1 MKSIVIY
8 YGNQKSESYNLEQFN
23 KEVVSFGR
31 QPDNDIVLD
40 WNFVSRIHGV
50 FFMEDGT
57 WYVQDL
63 DSTNGLL
70 VNGTYIDQQ
79 YAIKEGDCICIQ
91 RKDGEESI
99 SINIG
104 EAEQAKTGKIKSK
117 KKLVVILS
125 VVCVL
130 LVACIVSLIVYA
142 KHRDSSKKDTATP
155 TDASTEAEAETESE
169 EPTTASTTEAETTT
183 EEAEEIPEDIG
194 FSYGKLQHTTFIFS
208 SGAGAWE
215 TDLSID
221 ADGNFSG
228 MFHDSEMGDTGEGYP
243 SGSIYFSEFSGR
255 FGQLEKVDDYTYAT
269 TIESIEY
276 VNEPGTEEIKD
287 EMRYM
292 YSEAYGLEN
301 AGRILFYLPGRPL
314 DSFSEE
320 ERSWM
325 NLYLMN
331 NYGGK
336 LPMVLLCNENEEQVM
351 QGNSSL
357 TAEYQPYIDV
367 LEREADKISA
377 YTEYGAS
384 GYGYASICYMDVTGD
399 EQPELIFMTENPE
412 TRGGDL
418 NIYTIRAGR
427 EEQICFLENLDIFV
441 EGGTRYCVFKKRGD
455 GQLYAIAETYGGYGS
470 ISVFYR
476 FDEGDN
482 GELNPVKVMEWNDS
496 GEVNS
501 YMEGGSY
508 DVVCTI
514 GETEVSSEEFMEQV
528 DAFVKDMEFTALS
541 TYAGSTE
548 SGYMQPRPTNTIVSA
563 LDESEHIYVE
573 EYDAE
578 LGIYRGSLID

>member
-8 YGNQKSESYNLEQFN
+8 YGNQKSESYNLEQFQ

-40 WNFVSRIHGV
+40 LEFVSRIHGV
-50 FFMEDGT
+50 FYMEEGI

-63 DSTNGLL
+63 NSTNGIL
-70 VNGTYIDQQ
+70 VNGNRVEQ
-79 YAIKEGDCICIQ
+79 YAIEEGDCICIQ
-91 RKDGEESI
+91 GKDSEESI
-99 SINIG
+99 SIYIG
-104 EAEQAKTGKIKSK
+104 GGKEAKGNKTKSK
-117 KKLVVILS
+117 KKLVIILS

-130 LVACIVSLIVYA
+130 LAGLIVSLIVYA

-183 EEAEEIPEDIG
+183 EEAEEIPEYIG

-384 GYGYASICYMDVTGD
+384 GYGYASVCYMDVTGD

-412 TRGGDL
+412 TGGGDL

-501 YMEGGSY
+501 YMEGGPY

-541 TYAGSTE
+541 TYTGLTE
-548 SGYMQPRPTNTIVSA
+548 SYYMQPRPTNTIVSA

>member
-8 YGNQKSESYNLEQFN
+8 YGNQKSESYNLEQFQ

-40 WNFVSRIHGV
+40 LEFVSRIHGV
-50 FFMEDGT
+50 FYMEEGI

-63 DSTNGLL
+63 NSTNGIL
-70 VNGTYIDQQ
+70 VNGNRVEQ
-79 YAIKEGDCICIQ
+79 YAIEEGDCICIQ
-91 RKDGEESI
+91 GKDSEESI
-99 SINIG
+99 SIYIG
-104 EAEQAKTGKIKSK
+104 GGKEAKGNKTKSK
-117 KKLVVILS
+117 KKLVIILS

-130 LVACIVSLIVYA
+130 LAGLIVSLIVYA

-384 GYGYASICYMDVTGD
+384 GYGYASVCYMDVTGD
-399 EQPELIFMTENPE
+399 EQPELIFMTENPG
-412 TRGGDL
+412 TGGGDL

-501 YMEGGSY
+501 YMEGGPY

-541 TYAGSTE
+541 TYTGLTE
-548 SGYMQPRPTNTIVSA
+548 SYYMQPRPTNTIVSA

>member
-8 YGNQKSESYNLEQFN
+8 YGNKKSESYNLEQFQ

-40 WNFVSRIHGV
+40 LEFVSRIHGV
-50 FFMEDGT
+50 FYMEEGI

-63 DSTNGLL
+63 NSTNGIL
-70 VNGTYIDQQ
+70 VNGNRVEQ
-79 YAIKEGDCICIQ
+79 YAIEEGDCICIQ
-91 RKDGEESI
+91 GKDSEESI
-99 SINIG
+99 SIYIG
-104 EAEQAKTGKIKSK
+104 GGKEAKGNKTKSK
-117 KKLVVILS
+117 KKLVIILS

-130 LVACIVSLIVYA
+130 LAGLIVSLIVYA

-169 EPTTASTTEAETTT
+169 EPATVSTTEAETTT

-215 TDLSID
+215 TDLSVD

-243 SGSIYFSEFSGR
+243 CGSIYFSEFSGR

-367 LEREADKISA
+367 LERETDKISA

-384 GYGYASICYMDVTGD
+384 GYGYESICYMDVTSDGK
-399 EQPELIFMTENPE
+399 PELLFMTENPE
-412 TRGGDL
+412 TGGGDL
-418 NIYTIRAGR
+418 NIYTIENGK
-427 EEQICFLENLDIFV
+427 EKQICFFENVNPNVAD
-441 EGGTRYCVFKKRGD
+441 GDAYCVFQKKGD
-455 GQLYAIAETYGGYGS
+455 ATVYIATEVCDLEGS
-470 ISVFYR
+470 KEIIYR
-476 FDEGDN
+476 LDMDDSTN
-482 GELNPVKVMEWNDS
+482 LVPVKQMEWNDS
-496 GEVNS
+496 GEVNAYKEGES
-501 YMEGGSY
+501 YT
-508 DVVCTI
+508 VVCKI
-514 GETEVSSEEFMEQV
+514 GENEVSIDDFINEMDNFT
-528 DAFVKDMEFTALS
+528 ADMEKVAMS
-541 TYAGSTE
+541 TYE
-548 SGYMQPRPTNTIVSA
+548 DLQMEMYMSPRAIYSITTAIA
-563 LDESEHIYVE
+563 QSEHVYVAN
-573 EYDAE
+573 YDAVY
-578 LGIYRGSLID
+578 GIYKGDLVD

>member
-8 YGNQKSESYNLEQFN
+8 YGNQKSESYNLEQFQ

-40 WNFVSRIHGV
+40 LEFVSRIHGV
-50 FFMEDGT
+50 FYMEEGI

-63 DSTNGLL
+63 NSTNGIL
-70 VNGTYIDQQ
+70 VNGNRVEQ
-79 YAIKEGDCICIQ
+79 YAIEEGDCICIQ
-91 RKDGEESI
+91 GKDSEESI
-99 SINIG
+99 SIYIG
-104 EAEQAKTGKIKSK
+104 GGKEAKGNKTKSK
-117 KKLVVILS
+117 KKLVIILS

-130 LVACIVSLIVYA
+130 LAGLIVSLIVYA

-384 GYGYASICYMDVTGD
+384 GYGYASVCYMDVTGD

-412 TRGGDL
+412 TGGGDL

-501 YMEGGSY
+501 YMEGGPY

-541 TYAGSTE
+541 TYTGLTE
-548 SGYMQPRPTNTIVSA
+548 SYYMQPRPTNTIVSA

-578 LGIYRGSLID
+578 LGIYRGSLIV

>member
-8 YGNQKSESYNLEQFN
+8 YGNKKSESYNLEQFQ

-40 WNFVSRIHGV
+40 LEFVSRIHGV
-50 FFMEDGT
+50 FYMEEGI

-63 DSTNGLL
+63 NSANGIL
-70 VNGTYIDQQ
+70 VNGNRVEQ
-79 YAIKEGDCICIQ
+79 YAIEEGDCICIQ
-91 RKDGEESI
+91 GKDSEESI
-99 SINIG
+99 SIYIG
-104 EAEQAKTGKIKSK
+104 GGKEAKGNKTKSK
-117 KKLVVILS
+117 KKLVIILS

-130 LVACIVSLIVYA
+130 LAGLIVSLIVYA

-155 TDASTEAEAETESE
+155 TDASTEAEAETEPE
-169 EPTTASTTEAETTT
+169 EPATVSTTEAETTT

-215 TDLSID
+215 TDLSVD

-287 EMRYM
+287 EMRYK

-301 AGRILFYLPGRPL
+301 AGRILFYLPGRSL
-314 DSFSEE
+314 DSFSEG

-367 LEREADKISA
+367 LERETDKISA

-384 GYGYASICYMDVTGD
+384 GYGYESICYMDVTGD
-399 EQPELIFMTENPE
+399 GKPELLFMTENPE
-412 TRGGDL
+412 TGGGDL
-418 NIYTIRAGR
+418 NIYTIENGK
-427 EEQICFLENLDIFV
+427 EKQICFFENVNPNVAD
-441 EGGTRYCVFKKRGD
+441 GDAYCVFQKKGD
-455 GQLYAIAETYGGYGS
+455 ATVYIATEVCDLEGS
-470 ISVFYR
+470 KEIIYR
-476 FDEGDN
+476 LDMDDSTN
-482 GELNPVKVMEWNDS
+482 LVPVKQMEWNDS
-496 GEVNS
+496 GEVNAYKEGES
-501 YMEGGSY
+501 YT
-508 DVVCTI
+508 VVCKI
-514 GETEVSSEEFMEQV
+514 GENEVSIDDFINEMDNFT
-528 DAFVKDMEFTALS
+528 ADMEKVAMS
-541 TYAGSTE
+541 TYE
-548 SGYMQPRPTNTIVSA
+548 DLQMEMYMFPRAIYSITTAIA
-563 LDESEHIYVE
+563 QSEHVYVAN
-573 EYDAE
+573 YDAVY
-578 LGIYRGSLID
+578 GIYKGDLVD

>member
-8 YGNQKSESYNLEQFN
+8 YGNQKSESYNLEQFQ

-40 WNFVSRIHGV
+40 LEFVSRIHGV
-50 FFMEDGT
+50 FYMEEGI

-63 DSTNGLL
+63 NSTNGIL
-70 VNGTYIDQQ
+70 VNGNRVEQ
-79 YAIKEGDCICIQ
+79 YAIEEGDCICIQ
-91 RKDGEESI
+91 GKDSEESI
-99 SINIG
+99 SIYIG
-104 EAEQAKTGKIKSK
+104 GGKEAKGNKTKSK
-117 KKLVVILS
+117 KKLVIILS

-130 LVACIVSLIVYA
+130 LAGLIVSLIVYA

-169 EPTTASTTEAETTT
+169 EPATASTTEAETTT

-215 TDLSID
+215 TDLSVD

-243 SGSIYFSEFSGR
+243 SGSIYFSEFFGR

-287 EMRYM
+287 EMRYK

-314 DSFSEE
+314 DSFSEG

-377 YTEYGAS
+377 YTT
-384 GYGYASICYMDVTGD
+384 GYGNASICYIDVTGD
-399 EQPELIFMTENPE
+399 EKPELLFMTENSE
-412 TRGGDL
+412 TGGGDL

-501 YMEGGSY
+501 YMEGGPY

-541 TYAGSTE
+541 TYTGLTE
-548 SGYMQPRPTNTIVSA
+548 SYYMQPRPTNTIVSA

>member
-8 YGNQKSESYNLEQFN
+8 YGNQKSESYNLEQFQ

-40 WNFVSRIHGV
+40 LEFVSRIHGV
-50 FFMEDGT
+50 FYMEEGI

-63 DSTNGLL
+63 NSTNGIL
-70 VNGTYIDQQ
+70 VNGNRVEQ
-79 YAIKEGDCICIQ
+79 YAIEEGDCIGIQ
-91 RKDGEESI
+91 GKDSEESI
-99 SINIG
+99 SIYIG
-104 EAEQAKTGKIKSK
+104 GGKEAKGNNTKSK
-117 KKLVVILS
+117 KKLVIILS

-130 LVACIVSLIVYA
+130 LAGLIVSLIVYA

-155 TDASTEAEAETESE
+155 TDASTEAEAETEPE
-169 EPTTASTTEAETTT
+169 ELATVSTTEAETTT
-183 EEAEEIPEDIG
+183 EEIPEDIG

-215 TDLSID
+215 TDLSVD

-287 EMRYM
+287 EMRYK

-314 DSFSEE
+314 DSFSEG

-377 YTEYGAS
+377 YTEEGAG
-384 GYGYASICYMDVTGD
+384 GYGYAPICYMDVTGD
-399 EQPELIFMTENPE
+399 GKPELLFMTENPE
-412 TRGGDL
+412 TRGGNL

-427 EEQICFLENLDIFV
+427 EEQICFLENLDICV
-441 EGGTRYCVFKKRGD
+441 EGGTYYCVFKKRGD
-455 GQLYAIAETYGGYGS
+455 GQLYAIAETYGGNGS
-470 ISVFYR
+470 FSVFYR
-476 FDEGDN
+476 FDEDDN
-482 GELNPVKVMEWNDS
+482 GELIPVKVMEWNDS

-501 YMEGGSY
+501 YMEGGPY
-508 DVVCTI
+508 EVVCTI
-514 GETEVSSEEFMEQV
+514 GDKQVTAEEFMDNVNSFV
-528 DAFVKDMEFTALS
+528 DGMAVIALS
-541 TYAGSTE
+541 TYGDFEADWC
-548 SGYMQPRPTNTIVSA
+548 MQPRPTTCIIA
-563 LDESEHIYVE
+563 AIAQAEHVYVAN
-573 EYDAE
+573 YDAVY
-578 LGIYRGSLID
+578 GIYKGDLVD

>member
-8 YGNQKSESYNLEQFN
+8 YGNQKSESYNLEQFQ

-40 WNFVSRIHGV
+40 LEFVSRIHGV
-50 FFMEDGT
+50 FYMEEGI

-63 DSTNGLL
+63 NSTNGIL
-70 VNGTYIDQQ
+70 VNGNRVEQ
-79 YAIKEGDCICIQ
+79 YAIEEGDCICIQ
-91 RKDGEESI
+91 GKDSEESI
-99 SINIG
+99 SIYIG
-104 EAEQAKTGKIKSK
+104 GGKEAKGNKTKSK
-117 KKLVVILS
+117 KKLVIILS

-130 LVACIVSLIVYA
+130 LAGLIVSLIVYA

-384 GYGYASICYMDVTGD
+384 GYGYASVCYMDVTGD

-412 TRGGDL
+412 TGGGDL

-501 YMEGGSY
+501 YMEGRPY

-541 TYAGSTE
+541 TYTGLTE
-548 SGYMQPRPTNTIVSA
+548 SYYMQPRPTNTIVSA

>member
-8 YGNQKSESYNLEQFN
+8 YGNQKSESYNLEQFQ

-40 WNFVSRIHGV
+40 LEFVSRIHGV
-50 FFMEDGT
+50 FYMEEGI

-63 DSTNGLL
+63 NSTNGIL
-70 VNGTYIDQQ
+70 VNGNRVEQ
-79 YAIKEGDCICIQ
+79 YAIEEGDCICIQ
-91 RKDGEESI
+91 GKDSEESI
-99 SINIG
+99 SIYIG
-104 EAEQAKTGKIKSK
+104 GGKEAKGNKTKSK
-117 KKLVVILS
+117 KKLVIILS

-130 LVACIVSLIVYA
+130 LAGLIVSLIVYA

-169 EPTTASTTEAETTT
+169 EPATASTTEAETTT

-287 EMRYM
+287 EMRYK

-301 AGRILFYLPGRPL
+301 ADRILFYLPGRPL
-314 DSFSEE
+314 DSFSEG

-336 LPMVLLCNENEEQVM
+336 LPIVLLCNQNEEQVM

-377 YTEYGAS
+377 YTEEGAG
-384 GYGYASICYMDVTGD
+384 GYGYAPICYMDVTGD
-399 EQPELIFMTENPE
+399 GKPELLFMTENPE
-412 TRGGDL
+412 NRGGNL

-427 EEQICFLENLDIFV
+427 EEQICFLENLDICV
-441 EGGTRYCVFKKRGD
+441 EGGTYYCVFKKRGD
-455 GQLYAIAETYGGYGS
+455 GQLYAIAETYGGNGS
-470 ISVFYR
+470 FSVFYR
-476 FDEGDN
+476 FDEDDN
-482 GELNPVKVMEWNDS
+482 GELIPVKVMEWNDS

-501 YMEGGSY
+501 YMEGGPY
-508 DVVCTI
+508 EVVCTI
-514 GETEVSSEEFMEQV
+514 GDQQVTAEEFMDNVNSFV
-528 DAFVKDMEFTALS
+528 DGMAVIALS
-541 TYAGSTE
+541 TYGDFEADWC
-548 SGYMQPRPTNTIVSA
+548 MQPRPTTCIIA
-563 LDESEHIYVE
+563 AIAQSEHVYVAN
-573 EYDAE
+573 YDAVY
-578 LGIYRGSLID
+578 GIYKGDLVD

>member
-8 YGNQKSESYNLEQFN
+8 YGNQKSESYNLEQFQ

-40 WNFVSRIHGV
+40 LEFVSRIHGV
-50 FFMEDGT
+50 FYMEEGI

-63 DSTNGLL
+63 NSTNGIL
-70 VNGTYIDQQ
+70 VNGNRVEQ
-79 YAIKEGDCICIQ
+79 YAIEEGDCICIQ
-91 RKDGEESI
+91 GKDSEESI
-99 SINIG
+99 SIYICG
-104 EAEQAKTGKIKSK
+104 GKEAKGNKTKSK
-117 KKLVVILS
+117 KKLVIILS

-130 LVACIVSLIVYA
+130 LAGLIVSLIVYA

-384 GYGYASICYMDVTGD
+384 GYGYASVCYMDVTGD

-412 TRGGDL
+412 TGGGDL

-501 YMEGGSY
+501 YMEGGPY

-541 TYAGSTE
+541 TYTGLTE
-548 SGYMQPRPTNTIVSA
+548 SYYMQPRPTNTIVSA

>member
-8 YGNQKSESYNLEQFN
+8 YGNQKSESYNLEQFQ

-40 WNFVSRIHGV
+40 LEFVSRIHGV
-50 FFMEDGT
+50 FYMEEGI

-63 DSTNGLL
+63 NSTNGIL
-70 VNGTYIDQQ
+70 VNGNRVEQ
-79 YAIKEGDCICIQ
+79 YAIEEGDCICIQ
-91 RKDGEESI
+91 GKDSEESI
-99 SINIG
+99 SIYIG
-104 EAEQAKTGKIKSK
+104 GGKEAKGNKTKSK
-117 KKLVVILS
+117 KKLVIILS

-130 LVACIVSLIVYA
+130 LAGLIVSLIVYA

-384 GYGYASICYMDVTGD
+384 GYGYASVCYMDVTDD

-412 TRGGDL
+412 TGGGDL

-501 YMEGGSY
+501 YMEGGPY

-541 TYAGSTE
+541 TYTGLTE
-548 SGYMQPRPTNTIVSA
+548 SYYMQPRPTNTIVSA

>member
-8 YGNQKSESYNLEQFN
+8 YGNQKSESYNLEQFQ

-40 WNFVSRIHGV
+40 LEFVSRIHGV
-50 FFMEDGT
+50 FYMEEGI

-63 DSTNGLL
+63 NSTNGIL
-70 VNGTYIDQQ
+70 VNGNRVEQ
-79 YAIKEGDCICIQ
+79 YAIEEGDCICIQ
-91 RKDGEESI
+91 GKDSEESI
-99 SINIG
+99 SIYIG
-104 EAEQAKTGKIKSK
+104 GGKEAKGNKTKSK
-117 KKLVVILS
+117 KKLVIILS

-130 LVACIVSLIVYA
+130 LAGLIVSLIVYA

-194 FSYGKLQHTTFIFS
+194 FSYGKLQHTTFFFS

-384 GYGYASICYMDVTGD
+384 GYGYASVCYMDVTGD

-412 TRGGDL
+412 TGGGDL

-501 YMEGGSY
+501 YMEGGPY

-541 TYAGSTE
+541 TYTGLTE
-548 SGYMQPRPTNTIVSA
+548 SYYMQPRPTNTIVSA

>member
-1 MKSIVIY
+1 MQIVVKY
-8 YGNQKSESYNLEQFN
+8 TGKKAQSYTLEQFQ

-40 WNFVSRIHGV
+40 LEFVSRIHGV
-50 FFMEDGT
+50 FYMEEGI

-63 DSTNGLL
+63 NSTNGIL
-70 VNGTYIDQQ
+70 VNGNRVEQ
-79 YAIKEGDCICIQ
+79 YAIEEGDCICIQ
-91 RKDGEESI
+91 GKDSEESI
-99 SINIG
+99 SIYIG
-104 EAEQAKTGKIKSK
+104 GGKEAKGNKTKSK
-117 KKLVVILS
+117 KKLVIILS

-130 LVACIVSLIVYA
+130 LAGLIVSLIVYA

-169 EPTTASTTEAETTT
+169 EPATASTTEAETTT
-183 EEAEEIPEDIG
+183 EEAEETPEDIG

-314 DSFSEE
+314 DSFSEG

-367 LEREADKISA
+367 LERETDKISA
-377 YTEYGAS
+377 YTEEGAS
-384 GYGYASICYMDVTGD
+384 GYGYAPICYMDVTGD
-399 EQPELIFMTENPE
+399 GKPELLFMTENPE
-412 TRGGDL
+412 NGGGNL

-427 EEQICFLENLDIFV
+427 EEQICFLENLDVCV
-441 EGGTRYCVFKKRGD
+441 EGGTNYCVFKKRGD
-455 GQLYAIAETYGGYGS
+455 GQLYAIAETYGGNGS
-470 ISVFYR
+470 FSVFYR
-476 FDEGDN
+476 FDEDDN
-482 GELNPVKVMEWNDS
+482 GELIPVKVMEWNDS

-501 YMEGGSY
+501 YMEGGPY
-508 DVVCTI
+508 EVVCTI
-514 GETEVSSEEFMEQV
+514 GDQQVTAEEFMDNVNSFV
-528 DAFVKDMEFTALS
+528 DGMEVIALS
-541 TYAGSTE
+541 TYGDFEADW
-548 SGYMQPRPTNTIVSA
+548 YMQPRPTTSIIA
-563 LDESEHIYVE
+563 AIAQSEHVYVAN
-573 EYDAE
+573 YDAVY
-578 LGIYRGSLID
+578 GIYKGDLVD

>member
-8 YGNQKSESYNLEQFN
+8 YGNQKSESYNLEQFQ

-40 WNFVSRIHGV
+40 LEFVSRIHGV
-50 FFMEDGT
+50 FYMEEGI

-63 DSTNGLL
+63 NSTNGIL
-70 VNGTYIDQQ
+70 VNGNRVEQ
-79 YAIKEGDCICIQ
+79 YAIEEGDCICIQ
-91 RKDGEESI
+91 GKDSEESI
-99 SINIG
+99 SIYIG
-104 EAEQAKTGKIKSK
+104 GGKEAKGNKTKSK
-117 KKLVVILS
+117 KKLVIILS

-130 LVACIVSLIVYA
+130 LAGLIVSLIVYA

-169 EPTTASTTEAETTT
+169 EPATASTTEAETTT

-215 TDLSID
+215 TDLSVD

-243 SGSIYFSEFSGR
+243 SGSIYFSEFFGR

-287 EMRYM
+287 EMRYK

-314 DSFSEE
+314 DSFSEG

-336 LPMVLLCNENEEQVM
+336 LPLVLLCIENEEQVM

-377 YTEYGAS
+377 YTT
-384 GYGYASICYMDVTGD
+384 GYGNASICYIDVTGD
-399 EQPELIFMTENPE
+399 EKPELLFMTENSE
-412 TRGGDL
+412 TGGGDL
-418 NIYTIRAGR
+418 NIYTIENGK
-427 EEQICFLENLDIFV
+427 EKQICFLENLNIPV
-441 EGGTRYCVFKKRGD
+441 AGGTEYCVFRKKDDFR
-455 GQLYAIAETYGGYGS
+455 LYAISETYDGNGS
-470 ISVFYR
+470 RSTFYR
-476 FDEGDN
+476 FDLADN
-482 GELNPVKVMEWNDS
+482 GSLAAEQVMCWNDS

-501 YMEGGSY
+501 YMDNGIYEI
-508 DVVCTI
+508 VCTI
-514 GETEVSSEEFMEQV
+514 GEKQVTSEEFMENV
-528 DAFVKDMEFTALS
+528 ILFVKDMEMVALN
-541 TYAGSTE
+541 TYREFDLSP
-548 SGYMQPRPTNTIVSA
+548 YMQPRPTSSILPAISK
-563 LDESEHIYVE
+563 SEHIYVE
-573 EYDAE
+573 SYDAE
-578 LGIYRGSLID
+578 YGIYRGNLVD

>member
-8 YGNQKSESYNLEQFN
+8 YGNQKSESYNLEQFQ

-40 WNFVSRIHGV
+40 LEFVSRIHGV
-50 FFMEDGT
+50 FYMEEGI

-63 DSTNGLL
+63 NSTNGIL
-70 VNGTYIDQQ
+70 VNGNRVEQ
-79 YAIKEGDCICIQ
+79 YAIEEGDCICIQ
-91 RKDGEESI
+91 GKDSEESI
-99 SINIG
+99 SIYIG
-104 EAEQAKTGKIKSK
+104 GGKEAKGNKTKSK
-117 KKLVVILS
+117 KKLVIILS

-130 LVACIVSLIVYA
+130 LAGLIVSLIVYA

-314 DSFSEE
+314 DSFSEG

-384 GYGYASICYMDVTGD
+384 GYGYASVCYMDVTGD

-412 TRGGDL
+412 TGGGDL

-427 EEQICFLENLDIFV
+427 EEQICFLQNLDIFV

-501 YMEGGSY
+501 YMEGGPY

-541 TYAGSTE
+541 TYTGLTE
-548 SGYMQPRPTNTIVSA
+548 SYYMQPRPTNTIVSA

>member
-8 YGNQKSESYNLEQFN
+8 YGNQKSESYNLEQFQ

-40 WNFVSRIHGV
+40 LEFVSRIHGV
-50 FFMEDGT
+50 FYMEEGI

-63 DSTNGLL
+63 NSTNGIL
-70 VNGTYIDQQ
+70 VNGNRVEQ
-79 YAIKEGDCICIQ
+79 YAIEEGDCICIQ
-91 RKDGEESI
+91 GKDSEESI
-99 SINIG
+99 SIYIG
-104 EAEQAKTGKIKSK
+104 GGKEAKGNKTKSK
-117 KKLVVILS
+117 KKLVIILS

-130 LVACIVSLIVYA
+130 LAGLIVSLIVYA

-320 ERSWM
+320 EQSWM

-384 GYGYASICYMDVTGD
+384 GYGYASVCYMDVTGD

-412 TRGGDL
+412 TGGGDL

-501 YMEGGSY
+501 YMEGGPY

-541 TYAGSTE
+541 TYTGLTE
-548 SGYMQPRPTNTIVSA
+548 SYYMQPRPTNTIVSA

>member
-8 YGNQKSESYNLEQFN
+8 YGNQKSESYNLEQFQ

-40 WNFVSRIHGV
+40 LEFVSRIHGV
-50 FFMEDGT
+50 FYMEEGI

-63 DSTNGLL
+63 NSTNGIL
-70 VNGTYIDQQ
+70 VNGNRVEQ
-79 YAIKEGDCICIQ
+79 YAIEEGDCICIQ
-91 RKDGEESI
+91 GKDSEESI
-99 SINIG
+99 SIYIG
-104 EAEQAKTGKIKSK
+104 GGKEAKGNKTKSK
-117 KKLVVILS
+117 KKLVIILS

-130 LVACIVSLIVYA
+130 LAGLIVSLIVYA

-384 GYGYASICYMDVTGD
+384 GYASVCYMDVTGD

-412 TRGGDL
+412 TGGGDL

-501 YMEGGSY
+501 YMEGGPY

-541 TYAGSTE
+541 TYTGLTE
-548 SGYMQPRPTNTIVSA
+548 SYYMQPRPTNTIVSA